1 MDKDKKLKWYDSGN
15 NITTCIIIIILLT
28 IICSQAFA
36 VVGSNTISII
46 ASVISHN
53 TIYLLISIY
62 FIGLK
67 TYIGK
72 KYFNYLNV
80 FLMFIYFV
88 LSVTSFLT
96 VIQSFSLNTVLSFSI
111 NVIVLIYLFHT
122 MFRDTRVWKEFKLG
136 NSPFNEITND
146 FYFNTLVIL
155 VIISLFVNLIS
166 TVVLSG
172 LVISILNALYIT
184 FLGRYIYLYRDYLD
198 KKRLDINNKGNFD
211 NLRKEVKED
220 LEEISGIIKDKTEDT
235 VSKVNETI
243 KETKDNLED
252 IGENIKDKTEDV
264 VSKVSETIKETKEDI
279 KDKINK
285 DTTSS
290 KKVKK
295 SNRSKKGD
303 K

>member
-53 TIYLLISIY
+53 TIYLLILIY

-295 SNRSKKGD
+295 SDRSKKGD

>member
-15 NITTCIIIIILLT
+15 NITTCIIIIVLLT

-96 VIQSFSLNTVLSFSI
+96 VIQSFSLNTVLSFLI

>member
-15 NITTCIIIIILLT
+15 NITTCIIIIVLLT

>member
-295 SNRSKKGD
+295 SDRSKKGD

>member
-15 NITTCIIIIILLT
+15 NITTCIIIIVLLT

-72 KYFNYLNV
+72 KYFNYLHV

>member
-15 NITTCIIIIILLT
+15 NITTCIIIIVLLT

-295 SNRSKKGD
+295 SDRSKKGD

>member
-53 TIYLLISIY
+53 TIYLLILIY

>member
-53 TIYLLISIY
+53 TIYLLILIY

-96 VIQSFSLNTVLSFSI
+96 VIQSFSLNTVLSFLI

-295 SNRSKKGD
+295 SDRSKKGD

>member
-15 NITTCIIIIILLT
+15 NITTCIIIIVLLT

-53 TIYLLISIY
+53 TIYLLILIY